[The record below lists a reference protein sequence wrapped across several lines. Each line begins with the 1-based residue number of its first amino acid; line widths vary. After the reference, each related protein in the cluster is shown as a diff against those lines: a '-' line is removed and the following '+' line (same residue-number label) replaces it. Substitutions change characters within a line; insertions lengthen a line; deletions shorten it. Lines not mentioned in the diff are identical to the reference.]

1 MYFVFIY
8 ENRRMTPVEIVLRRG
23 MGGRGKM
30 IEGINLRYIVSTCVT
45 TIMDPLYNYYMPIN
59 FLKGQQAS
67 ARVEKIK

>member
-1 MYFVFIY
+1 
-8 ENRRMTPVEIVLRRG
+8 